1 MLQIIIK
8 KTETYL
14 KSSQIGVRIS
24 LVTNVLVKIQ
34 DNFQKLFVGSFLF
47 YSILVRTEYVES
59 WLTVNFSVQ
68 VNLFISLKEGD
79 VKQKLSNSNFII
91 N

>member
-34 DNFQKLFVGSFLF
+34 DNFQKMFVGRFLF

>member
-34 DNFQKLFVGSFLF
+34 DNFQKMFVGSFLF
-47 YSILVRTEYVES
+47 YSILARTEYVES

-68 VNLFISLKEGD
+68 VNLFISLKEGN

>member
-24 LVTNVLVKIQ
+24 QVTNVLVKIQ
-34 DNFQKLFVGSFLF
+34 DNFQKMFVGSLLF
-47 YSILVRTEYVES
+47 YSILARTEYVES

-79 VKQKLSNSNFII
+79 RRLSNSNFII

>member
-24 LVTNVLVKIQ
+24 LVTNVLVKIK
-34 DNFQKLFVGSFLF
+34 DNFQKMFVGSLLF
-47 YSILVRTEYVES
+47 YAILVRTEYVES